1 MSSTWS
7 GPRHGHE
14 HSILIIFPLEIGGKV
29 VSRADYREC
38 ACGHRVPAAV
48 TEVPVPRIGDT
59 PYPAISGR
67 YEGA

>member
-14 HSILIIFPLEIGGKV
+14 HSILIIFPVEISGKV

-48 TEVPVPRIGDT
+48 TEVPVRPDRRHSNPGHLW
-59 PYPAISGR
+59 PV
-67 YEGA
+67 